1 MKVFSIA
8 VLIFSFTFSAFG
20 QTIAV
25 SPREKDRTSFS
36 GSTNI
41 ASPNWVNLEKL
52 AREKMKAKPR
62 VGLAEVAEL
71 KNADALETAN
81 VPNYIKALA
90 SNTKAAPQFANLVQ
104 TFLFGGTVPAE
115 TKIAMGLKI
124 AQIYESGYLF
134 AHTNRWLRAGEKGQ
148 ALLKNWE
155 DKKNFSEAERL
166 AIDYAEKLTN
176 DIHGV
181 SDADFGRI
189 RGAYNDSQI
198 VELTMTVSF
207 FNHFVR
213 LVEAANLP
221 VEDWVLND
229 KAPKMPLITPFEVP
243 RARIGLVSDREL
255 AAGNLALTNAKQPQ
269 NPAQSLGLGIANSQ
283 RAMMR
288 VPDFQAAWREFGF
301 QNRQSWSIDR
311 NIQLQISFAVSMVNG
326 CRYCTLHQVQGLRRL
341 GVDPKKLLAMKK
353 DDSALTPRELTAV
366 EFARKLTRQPASV
379 TDEDFEKLKKEFG
392 EQGATEVVLQTGA
405 FAFMNR
411 FTDGL
416 RLPSEDEAVKTYQET
431 YGDGAY
437 RDWKIQ

>member
-1 MKVFSIA
+1 MKVLAIA
-8 VLIFSFTFSAFG
+8 VFVLSLV
-20 QTIAV
+20 V
-25 SPREKDRTSFS
+25 SGFAQKVKFDGDYRPVSL
-36 GSTNI
+36 NL
-41 ASPNWVNLEKL
+41 LEKMAL
-52 AREKMKAKPR
+52 AKSSKFARPR
-62 VGLAEVAEL
+62 VTLAEVTEL

-90 SNTKAAPQFANLVQ
+90 NNTKAAPQFANLVQ
-104 TFLFGGTVPAE
+104 TFLFGGTVAPE
-115 TKIAMGLKI
+115 TKMAMGLKI
-124 AQIYESGYLF
+124 TQIYGSGYLF
-134 AHTNRWLRAGEKGQ
+134 AHTNRWLRATEKGQ
-148 ALLKNWE
+148 KLLKNWE
-155 DKKNFSEAERL
+155 DKKNFSDAEIL
-166 AIDYAEKLTN
+166 AIEYAEKLTN

-181 SDADFGRI
+181 SDADFARV
-189 RGAYNDSQI
+189 RGVYNDSQI
-198 VELTMTVSF
+198 VELTMTVCF

-213 LVEAANLP
+213 FAEATNLP
-221 VEDWVLND
+221 VEEWVLND
-229 KAPKMPLITPFEVP
+229 KSPKMPALKAFEVP
-243 RARIGLVSDREL
+243 RARIGLVSDKEL
-255 AAGNLALTNAKQPQ
+255 DAGNLALTNAKQPQ
-269 NPAQSLGLGIANSQ
+269 NPAQSLGVGIANSQ

-301 QNRQSWSIDR
+301 QNRQNWSIDR
-311 NIQLQISFAVSMVNG
+311 NIQLQISFAVSMANG

-366 EFARKLTRQPASV
+366 EFARKLTKQPNSV

-392 EQGATEVVLQTGA
+392 EQGATEIVLQTGA

-437 RDWKIQ
+437 TNWKIQ